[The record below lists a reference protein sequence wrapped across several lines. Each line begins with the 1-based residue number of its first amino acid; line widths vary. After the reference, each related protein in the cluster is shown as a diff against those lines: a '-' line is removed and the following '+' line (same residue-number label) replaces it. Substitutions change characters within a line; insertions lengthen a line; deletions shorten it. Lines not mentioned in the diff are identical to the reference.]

1 METGVGEMIAFLIG
15 LALGASVGAF
25 VTLFKF
31 RERQRELDMQEE
43 RLLER
48 EIALEDASPEWFV

>member
-1 METGVGEMIAFLIG
+1 MIAFLIG